1 MSQDCQ
7 ELSENG
13 QKSIKNAIR
22 NIIFQAPS
30 FMSRFLAAIPLPDVV
45 SYNSAARIVLA
56 NVA

>member
-1 MSQDCQ
+1 MSQ

-13 QKSIKNAIR
+13 QKSMKNAIR

-30 FMSRFLAAIPLPDVV
+30 FMSRLLAAIPLPDVV